1 MPLTKPLT
9 NWQPPPEGET
19 DAERNQR
26 LLDEIVERS
35 FQVFA
40 TPPEMTISEWADT
53 ERQLSRESSSA
64 FGQWETSINEP
75 LRGIMD
81 AISDPEVEEVV
92 VMSASQVG
100 KTEAILNAIGYHI
113 QNDPCPIL
121 SVMPNEAMAMSM
133 SRDRIA
139 PMIRD
144 TPALKGL
151 VSDPKSRSTGNTIL
165 HKTFP
170 GGHITLAS
178 AQSPANLAARSCRLV
193 LLDEVDRFPASSGS
207 EGDPVS
213 LAKRRAVSFWNR
225 KIVLTSTPTIKGES
239 RIEAAYE
246 TSDQRRYFVPCGECG
261 EFQTLDWRNVVWP
274 NGETENARYQCG
286 SCESKWTDIERRR
299 AITKGEW
306 RASQNCSGVAGFH
319 LSGLYSPF
327 VSLGQAATEFVNAKK
342 HPEILRTWVNTY
354 LSESWEED
362 SEQLDTNELIER
374 REAYPDP
381 IPDGVL
387 VLTSGVDVQADRLEC
402 LVVGHS
408 HGDELYFIDHK
419 IFYGSPANDQVWEE
433 LADYLRAPW
442 AHPSGKDM
450 RIIQTLV
457 DSGYETQAVY
467 RFCKRMVGS
476 RVSASKGVGGTGR
489 PAVGRPSKANSAN
502 CNVFPVGTNTLKE
515 VLFARLR
522 VKEPGPAF
530 WHIPEHFDEE
540 FCYQLTAEKAVK
552 RYSKGIPRI
561 EYIKLRPRN
570 EALDLAV
577 LNLAAFA
584 MLNVNTNAVQKRLQ
598 DQRKQDPKQKT
609 RNKRSWVSGVSHK
622 RRF

>member
-1 MPLTKPLT
+1 
-9 NWQPPPEGET
+9 
-19 DAERNQR
+19 
-26 LLDEIVERS
+26 
-35 FQVFA
+35 
-40 TPPEMTISEWADT
+40 MTISEWADT

-261 EFQTLDWRNVVWP
+261 EFQTLDWSNVIWDS
-274 NGETENARYQCG
+274 GDTQSARYQCG
-286 SCESKWTDIERRR
+286 SCDSKWTDIERRR

-306 RASQNCSGVAGFH
+306 RASENCAGVAGFH

-327 VSLGQAATEFVNAKK
+327 VSLSQAATEFVNAKK

-362 SEQLDTNELIER
+362 SEQVDTNMLIER
-374 REAYPDP
+374 RETYPDA

-408 HGDELYFIDHK
+408 HADELYFIDHK

-442 AHPSGKDM
+442 SHPSGKDM

-530 WHIPEHFDEE
+530 WHIPNHFDEE

-609 RNKRSWVSGVSHK
+609 RNKKSWVSGVSHK

>member
-1 MPLTKPLT
+1 MPLTKSLT
-9 NWQPPPEGET
+9 NWQATPEGET
-19 DAERNQR
+19 PAERNQR

-40 TPPEMTISEWADT
+40 TPPEMSISEWADS

-64 FGQWETSINEP
+64 FGQWETSLNEP

-81 AISDPEVEEVV
+81 AISDPEIEEIV

-113 QNDPCPIL
+113 QNDPSPIL
-121 SVMPNEAMAMSM
+121 CVLPNEAMAMSM

-139 PMIRD
+139 PMVRD

-151 VSDPKSRSTGNTIL
+151 VSDPKSRSTGNTVM
-165 HKTFP
+165 HKNFP

-246 TSDQRRYFVPCGECG
+246 TSDQRKYWVPCKSCG
-261 EFQTLDWRNVVWP
+261 EFQTLDWSNVVWVDGKP
-274 NGETENARYQCG
+274 ETARYRCG
-286 SCESKWTDIERRR
+286 ECDERWTDIERKR

-306 RASQNCSGVAGFH
+306 RSLQDSTGVAGFH

-327 VSLGQAATEFVNAKK
+327 VTLGQAASEFLSAKK

-362 SEQLDTNELIER
+362 SDQIDTHFLIER
-374 REAYPDP
+374 RETYSDT

-408 HGDELYFIDHK
+408 HADELYFIDQR
-419 IFYGSPANDQVWEE
+419 IFYGSPANLQVWDE
-433 LADYLRAPW
+433 LSDYLRSSW
-442 AHPSGKDM
+442 AHPNGKDL
-450 RIIQTLV
+450 RIVQTLV

-467 RFCKRMVGS
+467 QFCKRMAGN
-476 RVSASKGVGGTGR
+476 RVNASKGIGGSGR

-502 CNVFPVGTNTLKE
+502 CNVFPIGTNTLKE

-530 WHIPEHFDEE
+530 WHIPDHFDEE
-540 FCYQLTAEKAVK
+540 FCHQLTAEKAVK

-584 MLNVNTNAVQKRLQ
+584 MLNVNTNMVEKRLQ
-598 DQRKQDPKQKT
+598 DQRKPEPKQKPRT
-609 RNKRSWVSGVSHK
+609 RRSWVSGVSQK

>member
-1 MPLTKPLT
+1 MPSTKPLT
-9 NWQPPPEGET
+9 NWQPAPEGET
-19 DAERNQR
+19 DEERNNR
-26 LLDEIVERS
+26 LLEEIVERS

-53 ERQLSRESSSA
+53 ERQLSRESSSS

-81 AISDPEVEEVV
+81 AISDPEIEEVI

-100 KTEAILNAIGYHI
+100 KTEALLNAIGFHI
-113 QNDPCPIL
+113 QNDACPIL
-121 SVMPNEAMAMSM
+121 CVLPSESMCMSM

-139 PMIRD
+139 PMVRD

-151 VSDPKSRSTGNTIL
+151 VADPKSRSTGSTIM

-170 GGHITLAS
+170 GGSLTLAS
-178 AQSPANLAARSCRLV
+178 AQSPSSLSARSCRLI
-193 LLDEVDRFPASSGS
+193 LLDEVDRFPASSGA
-207 EGDPVS
+207 EGSPVH
-213 LAKRRAVSFWNR
+213 LAKRRSVSFYNR
-225 KIVLTSTPTIKGES
+225 KIVQTSTPTIRGES
-239 RIEAAYE
+239 LVEHAYDH
-246 TSDQRRYFVPCGECG
+246 TSDKRRYWVPCKSCG
-261 EFQTLDWRNVVWP
+261 EFQTLDWANVQWDSGQP
-274 NGETENARYQCG
+274 ETAKYQCG
-286 SCESKWTDIERRR
+286 NCDAKWSEVERKR
-299 AITKGEW
+299 AINKGEW
-306 RASQNCSGVAGFH
+306 RASGDHTGVAGFH

-327 VSLGQAATEFVNAKK
+327 VSLGQAATEFISAKK
-342 HPEILRTWVNTY
+342 HPEILRTFVNTY
-354 LSESWEED
+354 LAESWEED
-362 SEQLDTNELIER
+362 SDQINTNELIER
-374 REAYPDP
+374 REVYDDR
-381 IPDGVL
+381 IPHNVL
-387 VLTSGVDVQADRLEC
+387 VLTAGVDVQADRLEC

-408 HGDELYFIDHK
+408 HADELYFIDHH
-419 IFYGSPANDQVWEE
+419 IYYGSPANDLIWNQ
-433 LADYLRAPW
+433 LSDFLRQPFP
-442 AHPSGKDM
+442 HPSGYDL
-450 RIIQTLV
+450 RIIQTLI

-467 RFCKRMVGS
+467 KFCKRMAGL
-476 RVSASKGVGGTGR
+476 RVNASKGVGGVGR

-522 VKEPGPAF
+522 VQEPGPAY

-552 RYSKGIPRI
+552 RYTRGIPRI

-584 MLNVNTNAVQKRLQ
+584 MMNVNTNAVQQRLA
-598 DQRKQDPKQKT
+598 DQRRPGREEPKKMFHKPKS
-609 RNKRSWVSGVSHK
+609 NWAKRYK
-622 RRF
+622 

>member
-1 MPLTKPLT
+1 
-9 NWQPPPEGET
+9 
-19 DAERNQR
+19 
-26 LLDEIVERS
+26 
-35 FQVFA
+35 VFA

-261 EFQTLDWRNVVWP
+261 EFQTLDWSNVIWDS
-274 NGETENARYQCG
+274 GDTQSARYQCG
-286 SCESKWTDIERRR
+286 SCDSKWTDIERRR

-306 RASQNCSGVAGFH
+306 RASENCAGVAGFH

-327 VSLGQAATEFVNAKK
+327 VSLSQAATEFVNAKK

-362 SEQLDTNELIER
+362 SEQVDTNMLIER
-374 REAYPDP
+374 RETYPDA

-408 HGDELYFIDHK
+408 HADELYFIDHK

-442 AHPSGKDM
+442 SHPSGKDM

-530 WHIPEHFDEE
+530 WHIPNHFDEE

-609 RNKRSWVSGVSHK
+609 RNKKSWVSGVSHK

>member
-261 EFQTLDWRNVVWP
+261 EFQTLDWSNVVWDS
-274 NGETENARYQCG
+274 GDTESARYQCG
-286 SCESKWTDIERRR
+286 SCDSKWTDIERRR

-306 RASQNCSGVAGFH
+306 RASENCSGVAGFH

-327 VSLGQAATEFVNAKK
+327 VSLGQAANEFVNAKK

-374 REAYPDP
+374 REAYADP

-408 HGDELYFIDHK
+408 H
-419 IFYGSPANDQVWEE
+419 A
-433 LADYLRAPW
+433 
-442 AHPSGKDM
+442 
-450 RIIQTLV
+450 
-457 DSGYETQAVY
+457 SGYETQAVY

-476 RVSASKGVGGTGR
+476 RVNASKGVGGTGR

-609 RNKRSWVSGVSHK
+609 RTRKSWVSGVSHK

>member
-1 MPLTKPLT
+1 M
-9 NWQPPPEGET
+9 
-19 DAERNQR
+19 
-26 LLDEIVERS
+26 S
-35 FQVFA
+35 
-40 TPPEMTISEWADT
+40 ISEWSDT

-100 KTEAILNAIGYHI
+100 KTEAILKAIGYHN

-261 EFQTLDWRNVVWP
+261 KFQTLDWSNVIWDS
-274 NGETENARYQCG
+274 GDTQSARYQCG
-286 SCESKWTDIERRR
+286 SCDSKWTDIERRR

-306 RASQNCSGVAGFH
+306 RASKNCSGVAGFH
-319 LSGLYSPF
+319 LSGLYSPI
-327 VSLGQAATEFVNAKK
+327 VPWAQAATEFVNAKK

-362 SEQLDTNELIER
+362 SEQLDTN
-374 REAYPDP
+374 
-381 IPDGVL
+381 
-387 VLTSGVDVQADRLEC
+387 
-402 LVVGHS
+402 
-408 HGDELYFIDHK
+408 
-419 IFYGSPANDQVWEE
+419 
-433 LADYLRAPW
+433 
-442 AHPSGKDM
+442 
-450 RIIQTLV
+450 
-457 DSGYETQAVY
+457 
-467 RFCKRMVGS
+467 
-476 RVSASKGVGGTGR
+476 
-489 PAVGRPSKANSAN
+489 
-502 CNVFPVGTNTLKE
+502 
-515 VLFARLR
+515 
-522 VKEPGPAF
+522 
-530 WHIPEHFDEE
+530 
-540 FCYQLTAEKAVK
+540 
-552 RYSKGIPRI
+552 
-561 EYIKLRPRN
+561 
-570 EALDLAV
+570 
-577 LNLAAFA
+577 
-584 MLNVNTNAVQKRLQ
+584 
-598 DQRKQDPKQKT
+598 
-609 RNKRSWVSGVSHK
+609 
-622 RRF
+622 

>member
-1 MPLTKPLT
+1 M
-9 NWQPPPEGET
+9 
-19 DAERNQR
+19 
-26 LLDEIVERS
+26 S
-35 FQVFA
+35 
-40 TPPEMTISEWADT
+40 ISEWADS

-64 FGQWETSINEP
+64 FGQWETSLNEP
-75 LRGIMD
+75 LRGIMN
-81 AISDPEVEEVV
+81 AISNQEIEEVV

-113 QNDPCPIL
+113 QNDSCPML
-121 SVMPNEAMAMSM
+121 CVLPNEAMAMSM

-139 PMIRD
+139 PMVRD
-144 TPALKGL
+144 SPALKGL
-151 VSDPKSRSTGNTIL
+151 VSDPKSRSTGNTVM

-239 RIEAAYE
+239 RIETAYE
-246 TSDQRRYFVPCGECG
+246 NSDQRKYYVPCKSCG
-261 EFQTLDWRNVVWP
+261 EFQTLDWSNVVWLDNKP
-274 NGETENARYQCG
+274 ESAKYTCG
-286 SCESKWTDIERRR
+286 HCDEKWTDVERKR

-306 RASQNCSGVAGFH
+306 RATEDFKGVAGFH

-327 VSLGQAATEFVNAKK
+327 VSMEQAVKEFLNAKD
-342 HPEILRTWVNTY
+342 HPEILRTWINTY
-354 LSESWEED
+354 LAESWEED
-362 SEQLDTNELIER
+362 SDQIDSHFLIQR
-374 REAYPDP
+374 REKYSDP
-381 IPDGVL
+381 IPNSVL
-387 VLTSGVDVQADRLEC
+387 VLTSGVDIQADRLEC

-408 HGDELYFIDHK
+408 HADELFFIDQK
-419 IFYGSPANDQVWEE
+419 IFYGSPANEQVWDE
-433 LADYLRAPW
+433 LADYLRSSW
-442 AHPSGKDM
+442 SHPSGKDL
-450 RIIQTLV
+450 RIVQTLI

-476 RVSASKGVGGTGR
+476 RVNASKGVGGSNR

-502 CNVFPVGTNTLKE
+502 CNVFPIGTNTLKE
-515 VLFARLR
+515 VLFSRLR
-522 VKEPGPAF
+522 VKEPGPAY
-530 WHIPEHFDEE
+530 WHIPDHFDEE

-552 RYSKGIPRI
+552 RYSKGISRI

-584 MLNVNTNAVQKRLQ
+584 MLNVNTNAVQKRLV

-609 RNKRSWVSGVSHK
+609 RSKKSWVSRVSHK
-622 RRF
+622 RQF

>member
-1 MPLTKPLT
+1 MRWIDSP
-9 NWQPPPEGET
+9 
-19 DAERNQR
+19 
-26 LLDEIVERS
+26 
-35 FQVFA
+35 
-40 TPPEMTISEWADT
+40 
-53 ERQLSRESSSA
+53 RQA
-64 FGQWETSINEP
+64 V
-75 LRGIMD
+75 
-81 AISDPEVEEVV
+81 A
-92 VMSASQVG
+92 
-100 KTEAILNAIGYHI
+100 
-113 QNDPCPIL
+113 
-121 SVMPNEAMAMSM
+121 
-133 SRDRIA
+133 
-139 PMIRD
+139 
-144 TPALKGL
+144 
-151 VSDPKSRSTGNTIL
+151 
-165 HKTFP
+165 
-170 GGHITLAS
+170 
-178 AQSPANLAARSCRLV
+178 
-193 LLDEVDRFPASSGS
+193 

-261 EFQTLDWRNVVWP
+261 EFQTLDWSNVIWDS
-274 NGETENARYQCG
+274 GDTQSARYQCG

-327 VSLGQAATEFVNAKK
+327 VTLGQAATEFVNAKK

-362 SEQLDTNELIER
+362 SEQLDTNKLIDR
-374 REAYPDP
+374 RETYADP

-408 HGDELYFIDHK
+408 HADELYFIDHK

-476 RVSASKGVGGTGR
+476 RVSASKGVGGAGR